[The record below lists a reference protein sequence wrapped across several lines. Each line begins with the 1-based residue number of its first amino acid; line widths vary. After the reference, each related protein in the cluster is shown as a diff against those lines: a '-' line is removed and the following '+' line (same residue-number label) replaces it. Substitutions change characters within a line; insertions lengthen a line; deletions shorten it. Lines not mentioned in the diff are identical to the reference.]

1 MALATSP
8 QEPELPKEA
17 RFEPKHTC
25 AWHWSALPPQ
35 WAPLGP
41 ASRLV
46 ERGNIAIS
54 APAVFPTVDS
64 SSYAR
69 EVASRLLK
77 LGTFVKSMQEP
88 KGQEVRQQSKKRA
101 VISPH
106 SSPQE
111 PPLGTRRATPF
122 PCIVQI
128 SKMPPPNQER
138 PIAKFIGPINQPGLH
153 SSPAASAL
161 SSLLPVSHHNQRA
174 WMAL

>member
-54 APAVFPTVDS
+54 APTVFPTVDS

-111 PPLGTRRATPF
+111 PAIMELAKLVHSAEQCNSIFLLVEAT
-122 PCIVQI
+122 
-128 SKMPPPNQER
+128 
-138 PIAKFIGPINQPGLH
+138 
-153 SSPAASAL
+153 SSYYLLNLTIWSNYTWPA
-161 SSLLPVSHHNQRA
+161 
-174 WMAL
+174 